1 MKGRSSMK
9 GYFHNPEL
17 KKSSAILLFFV
28 GIFLF
33 ITCFMLNLNHK
44 RLKEDYIK
52 QLGAITGRVIEKD
65 PELEKEIIP
74 MITKE
79 VSKEEA
85 LKGKAVLAQ
94 YGLSTKLD
102 NELFPYMNET
112 IKSNY
117 FSIAFI
123 FIVMA
128 MMLTVFNYLQYGFF
142 YKRIRGLTLAAK
154 RVVEGE
160 YNILIEED
168 KEGDL
173 SKLAISFN
181 SMRDIIRNNLEQ
193 LSKEKQFLVDI
204 LSDISHQLKTPL
216 SSMILYNDLMLN
228 KELIAEQRQ
237 TFLLN
242 NQNQLNRMQWLIASL
257 LKLAKL
263 DAKAIELVKEEES
276 LNETI
281 KDSIEAIEG
290 KAQQKAV
297 NINLREEEEIYFKQ
311 DRLWL
316 QEAFINIIKNGI
328 EHTDKSGVINIELTE
343 NPVYRRVIIEDNGE
357 GIREEDLP
365 NIFKRFYKGK
375 TSRKSES
382 VGIGLALSKSI
393 IEAHNGMIEAYSK
406 ENEGTRF
413 VITFLKY

>member
-1 MKGRSSMK
+1 MK

-17 KKSSAILLFFV
+17 KKSSVILLFFV
-28 GIFLF
+28 GTFF
-33 ITCFMLNLNHK
+33 VITCFMLNLHHE

-52 QLGAITGRVIEKD
+52 QLGAITSRVIEKD

-74 MITKE
+74 IITKE

-85 LKGKAVLAQ
+85 LRGKAVLAQ
-94 YGLSTKLD
+94 YGLSGKLG
-102 NELFPYMNET
+102 NGLFPYMNET
-112 IKSNY
+112 IQNNY
-117 FSIAFI
+117 YSIAFI
-123 FIVMA
+123 FIVMS
-128 MMLTVFNYLQYGFF
+128 MVLTIFNYLQYGFF

-160 YNILIEED
+160 YNILIKED

-193 LSKEKQFLVDI
+193 LNKEKQFLVDI

-228 KELIAEQRQ
+228 KELSKEQSR

-263 DAKAIELVKEEES
+263 DAKAIELMKEEES

-290 KAQQKAV
+290 KAKQGGV
-297 NINLREEEEIYFKQ
+297 TLNLKEVEEIYFKQ
-311 DRLWL
+311 DKLWL

-328 EHTDKSGVINIELTE
+328 EHTGDGGVINIELAE
-343 NPVYRRVIIEDNGE
+343 NPVYRRVIVEDNGE
-357 GIREEDLP
+357 GIKEEDLP

-375 TSRKSES
+375 TSKKSES
-382 VGIGLALSKSI
+382 VGIGLALAKSI